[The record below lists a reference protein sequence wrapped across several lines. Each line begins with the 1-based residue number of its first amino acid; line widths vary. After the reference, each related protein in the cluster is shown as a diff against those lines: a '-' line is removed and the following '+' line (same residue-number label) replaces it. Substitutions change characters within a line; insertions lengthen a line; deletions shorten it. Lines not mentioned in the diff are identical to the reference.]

1 MELSG
6 FIEMSKNFKT
16 GMTSQYKEMI
26 FVKFDNK
33 IYIMITSVGDVIM
46 PFDELMKNKYL
57 KTYYE
62 LSLAAIGK
70 PNIDKDYYGTENPD
84 YIPKKYQICHYMY
97 VDAIYIVKNA
107 LTNIREV
114 KKGNS
119 YQLFNLKKLNKMNV
133 SSADKIAD
141 FHYNYKVKY
150 GFEEETFEDRTT
162 TFNTLVNSL

>member
-16 GMTSQYKEMI
+16 GMTSDYKEMI
-26 FVKFDNK
+26 FAKFDNK
-33 IYIMITSVGDVIM
+33 IYIMITRVGDVIM
-46 PFDELMKNKYL
+46 PFDELMKHKYL

-70 PNIDKDYYGTENPD
+70 PNVDKDYYGTANPD
-84 YIPKKYQICHYMY
+84 YVPKKYDICHYMY
-97 VDAIYIVKNA
+97 VDAIYIVKNS
-107 LTNIREV
+107 LTCIREV

-119 YQLFNLKKLNKMNV
+119 YQLFNIKKLNAMNV
-133 SSADKIAD
+133 SSAQKIAD
-141 FHYNYKVKY
+141 FKINYASKY
-150 GFEEETFEDRTT
+150 GFEEENFEERAT